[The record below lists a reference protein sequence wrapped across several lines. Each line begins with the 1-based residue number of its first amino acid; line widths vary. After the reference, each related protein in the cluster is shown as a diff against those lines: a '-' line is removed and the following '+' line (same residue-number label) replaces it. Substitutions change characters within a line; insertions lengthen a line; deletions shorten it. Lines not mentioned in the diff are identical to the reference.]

1 MAAALRSGA
10 ASEKENDM
18 ARYSGPSCR
27 ICRREGDALF
37 LKGARC
43 FTDKCSIKR
52 RAKIPGQHGSD
63 RMGNKKQTGY
73 EIQLRAKQRVR
84 KMYGILERQFQKYY
98 EIASR
103 KSGNTGVNL
112 LHELETRLDNVVF
125 RMGFGISRAQA
136 RMWVTQG
143 HFSVNNRSVNIPSF
157 QLRPGDVIAL
167 RENSSLRKTI
177 KDIMEASIS
186 RETSPWLD
194 VDRENC
200 KGKFVS
206 LPERAQLDPKIQ
218 ESLIIE
224 YYSR

>member
-1 MAAALRSGA
+1 
-10 ASEKENDM
+10 M
-18 ARYSGPSCR
+18 ARYTGPSCR

-37 LKGARC
+37 LKGTRC
-43 FTDKCSIKR
+43 FTDKCAIKR

-63 RMGNKKQTGY
+63 RMNMNKKQTGY

-98 EIASR
+98 EVASR
-103 KSGNTGVNL
+103 KTGNTGVNL

-125 RMGFGISRAQA
+125 RMGFGISRSQA

-143 HFSVNNRSVNIPSF
+143 HFAVNNRNVNIPSY
-157 QLRPGDVIAL
+157 QLKPGDAISL

-186 RETSPWLD
+186 REISPWLE

-200 KGKFVS
+200 KGKFNA

>member
-84 KMYGILERQFQKYY
+84 KLYGRRDRRFHKDY
-98 EIASR
+98 EIA
-103 KSGNTGVNL
+103 GNTGVL
-112 LHELETRLDNVVF
+112 LLQELETRLDNVVF

-143 HFSVNNRSVNIPSF
+143 HFTVNNRSVNIPSF